1 MAAEIETPAG
11 FVPQYALAFGA
22 VDGPA
27 VAVHAAN
34 PLPVRSVWQ
43 AAAVGALAGTL
54 SASGTVGPFVPELAR
69 PIWISLSGNWG
80 GTVDVLRSTDGGA
93 TKLPLTVGGERWGR
107 YAANANE
114 AVGDESEAGA
124 TYYLA
129 AALQTGTL
137 TYRVAQ

>member
-1 MAAEIETPAG
+1 MVAEVEIPAG

-34 PLPVRSVWQ
+34 PLSVKSVWQ
-43 AAAVGALAGTL
+43 AGTADALAGTL
-54 SASGTVGPFVPELAR
+54 SASSTVGPFVPELGR
-69 PIWISLSGNWG
+69 PIWTSLSGDWS
-80 GTVDVLRSTDGGA
+80 GTVDVLRSADGGA
-93 TKLPLTVGGERWGR
+93 SKLPLTVGGERWGR
-107 YAANANE
+107 FAANANE
-114 AVGDESEAGA
+114 AVADESEAGA

-137 TYRVAQ
+137 IYRVAQ